1 MSRTNFSAYM
11 AIKTKLIETFR
22 TESFENN
29 KLPSEPTLAK
39 RLGIS
44 LVTLREAL
52 LMLALEGYI
61 TKRHGSGNYVHP
73 STLNFENRSFYFYDI
88 FKRQGAQPGLRV
100 LSQEYRPAGEKV
112 SNVLNCDAD
121 AQVLVSRVA
130 YTADEKPSIITQMHM
145 PANYLTRQD
154 VENMSF
160 VYIHELIWDFFSRQ
174 VAHALNEYK
183 PVSASEEIASLME
196 LEIGSPVIYS
206 EQIFYDMH
214 DIPLVYSFHYY
225 DPQYYTIRTLQNWD
239 LNTP

>member
-1 MSRTNFSAYM
+1 VSRTNFSAYM

>member
-1 MSRTNFSAYM
+1 M